1 MKVEGKQHK
10 PEGNNYMEKALYMVY
25 DTEVCNCPKI
35 DGQLDVANGQVYD
48 LGIQIVDKDGYVY
61 DEYSIVNG
69 DVFWGMPE
77 AMREAYFADKR
88 PQYVAD
94 ILAGK
99 RKVLNTW
106 QIYKL
111 VRNLCEEYNIKACV
125 AHNARFDVK
134 ALNATMR
141 YQTKSR
147 CRWFFPYEMPMW
159 DTMKMANDTICKQKR
174 YKEFCEANGYMTNH
188 ATPQVRKTAEIIWRY
203 LTDDVTFEEEHT
215 GLADVEIEAQ
225 IFAECIR
232 QHKAMEKLAELDE
245 GDV

>member
-1 MKVEGKQHK
+1 
-10 PEGNNYMEKALYMVY
+10 MEKDKYMVF

-35 DGQLDVANGQVYD
+35 DGQLDVANGQFYD
-48 LGIQIVDKDGYVY
+48 LGLQIVDKDGYVY

-77 AMREAYFADKR
+77 AMKEAYFADKR

-106 QIYKL
+106 QMYKL
-111 VRNLCEEYNIKACV
+111 VRNLCEEYNIKSCV

-174 YKEFCEANGYMTNH
+174 YKEFCEKNGYMTNH

-245 GDV
+245 GDA

>member
-1 MKVEGKQHK
+1 
-10 PEGNNYMEKALYMVY
+10 MEKALYMVY

-77 AMREAYFADKR
+77 AMKEAYFADKR

>member
-1 MKVEGKQHK
+1 
-10 PEGNNYMEKALYMVY
+10 MEKALYMVY

-48 LGIQIVDKDGYVY
+48 LGIQIVDKEGYVY

-77 AMREAYFADKR
+77 AMKEAYFADKR

-174 YKEFCEANGYMTNH
+174 YKEFCEENGYMTNH

-215 GLADVEIEAQ
+215 GLADVEIEAH

>member
-1 MKVEGKQHK
+1 
-10 PEGNNYMEKALYMVY
+10 MEKALFMVY

-48 LGIQIVDKDGYVY
+48 LGIQIVDKEGYVY

-77 AMREAYFADKR
+77 AMKEAYFADKR

-111 VRNLCEEYNIKACV
+111 VRKLCEEYNIKACV

-174 YKEFCEANGYMTNH
+174 YREFCEENGYMTNH

-203 LTDDVTFEEEHT
+203 LTDNVTFEEEHT

-232 QHKAMEKLAELDE
+232 QHKKMDKVAELDE

>member
-1 MKVEGKQHK
+1 MKD
-10 PEGNNYMEKALYMVY
+10 LYLVF

-48 LGIQIVDKDGYVY
+48 LGMQVVDKEGYVY

-69 DVFWGMPE
+69 DVFFGMPQ
-77 AMREAYFADKR
+77 AMKEAYFADKR

-111 VRNLCEEYNIKACV
+111 IRNICEEYDIKACI
-125 AHNARFDVK
+125 AHNARFDIKV
-134 ALNATMR
+134 LNATLR
-141 YQTKSR
+141 YQTKSKR
-147 CRWFFPYEMPMW
+147 RWFFPYEMPIW

-174 YKEFCEANGYMTNH
+174 YIDFCKSNGYMTNH
-188 ATPQVRKTAEIIWRY
+188 PTPQVRKTAEIIWQY
-203 LTDDVTFEEEHT
+203 LTDDTTFEEEHT
-215 GLADVEIEAQ
+215 GLADVTIEAQ
-225 IFAECIR
+225 IFAECVR
-232 QHKAMEKLAELDE
+232 QHKKMEKMAELDE
-245 GDV
+245 DDR

>member
-1 MKVEGKQHK
+1 
-10 PEGNNYMEKALYMVY
+10 MEKALYMVY

>member
-1 MKVEGKQHK
+1 
-10 PEGNNYMEKALYMVY
+10 MEKDKYLVF

-48 LGIQIVDKDGYVY
+48 LGIQIVDKDGFVY

-77 AMREAYFADKR
+77 AMKEAYFADKR

-94 ILAGK
+94 ILAGN

-106 QIYKL
+106 QMYKL
-111 VRNLCEEYNIKACV
+111 VRELCEEYDVKACI
-125 AHNARFDVK
+125 AHNARFDIKV
-134 ALNATMR
+134 LNATMR

-147 CRWFFPYEMPMW
+147 CRWFFPYGMQIW

-174 YKEFCEANGYMTNH
+174 YIQFCNENGYMTNH
-188 ATPQVRKTAEIIWRY
+188 ATPQVRKNAEIIWRY
-203 LTDDVTFEEEHT
+203 LMDDVTFEEEHT
-215 GLADVEIEAQ
+215 GLADVAIEAQ
-225 IFAECIR
+225 IFAECVR
-232 QHKAMEKLAELDE
+232 QHKKMEREAELDE
-245 GDV
+245 GDM

>member
-1 MKVEGKQHK
+1 
-10 PEGNNYMEKALYMVY
+10 MEKALYMVY

-48 LGIQIVDKDGYVY
+48 LGIQIVDKDGYIY

-106 QIYKL
+106 QMYKL

-174 YKEFCEANGYMTNH
+174 YKEFCEKNGYMTNH

-245 GDV
+245 GDA

>member
-1 MKVEGKQHK
+1 
-10 PEGNNYMEKALYMVY
+10 MEKALYMVY
-25 DTEVCNCPKI
+25 DTEVCHCPKI

-48 LGIQIVDKDGYVY
+48 LGIQIVDKDGYIY

-106 QIYKL
+106 QMYKL
-111 VRNLCEEYNIKACV
+111 VRNLCDEYNIKACV

-174 YKEFCEANGYMTNH
+174 YKEFCEKNGYMTNH

>member
-1 MKVEGKQHK
+1 
-10 PEGNNYMEKALYMVY
+10 MEKALYMVY

-77 AMREAYFADKR
+77 AMKEAYFADKR

-174 YKEFCEANGYMTNH
+174 YKEFCEENGYMTNH
-188 ATPQVRKTAEIIWRY
+188 ATPQARKTAEIIWRY

>member
-1 MKVEGKQHK
+1 
-10 PEGNNYMEKALYMVY
+10 MEKALYMVY

-48 LGIQIVDKDGYVY
+48 LGIQIVDKEGYVY

-77 AMREAYFADKR
+77 AMKEAYFADKR

-106 QIYKL
+106 QMYKL
-111 VRNLCEEYNIKACV
+111 VRNLCDEYNIKACV

-174 YKEFCEANGYMTNH
+174 YKEFCEKNGYMTNH

>member
-1 MKVEGKQHK
+1 
-10 PEGNNYMEKALYMVY
+10 MEKDKYLVF

-48 LGIQIVDKDGYVY
+48 LGIQIVDKDGFVY
-61 DEYSIVNG
+61 DEYSIVNE

-77 AMREAYFADKR
+77 AMQEAYFADKR

-94 ILAGK
+94 ILAGN

-106 QIYKL
+106 QMYKL
-111 VRNLCEEYNIKACV
+111 VRELCEEYDVKACI
-125 AHNARFDVK
+125 AHNARFDIKV
-134 ALNATMR
+134 LNATMR

-147 CRWFFPYEMPMW
+147 CRWFFPYGMQIW

-174 YKEFCEANGYMTNH
+174 YIQFCNENGYMTNH

-203 LTDDVTFEEEHT
+203 LMDDVTFEEEHT
-215 GLADVEIEAQ
+215 GLADVAIEAQ

-232 QHKAMEKLAELDE
+232 QHKKMEREAELDE
-245 GDV
+245 GDM

>member
-1 MKVEGKQHK
+1 
-10 PEGNNYMEKALYMVY
+10 MEKALYMVY

-48 LGIQIVDKDGYVY
+48 LGIQIVDKEGYIY

-106 QIYKL
+106 QMYKL

>member
-1 MKVEGKQHK
+1 
-10 PEGNNYMEKALYMVY
+10 MEKALYMVY
-25 DTEVCNCPKI
+25 DTEVCNCPTI

-48 LGIQIVDKDGYVY
+48 LGIQIVDKEGYVY

-77 AMREAYFADKR
+77 AMKEAYFADKR

-174 YKEFCEANGYMTNH
+174 YKEFCEENGYMTNH

>member
-1 MKVEGKQHK
+1 
-10 PEGNNYMEKALYMVY
+10 MEKDKYLVF

-48 LGIQIVDKDGYVY
+48 LGIQIVDKDGFVY

-69 DVFWGMPE
+69 DVFWGMPD
-77 AMREAYFADKR
+77 AMKEAYFADKR

-94 ILAGK
+94 ILAGN

-106 QIYKL
+106 QMYKL
-111 VRNLCEEYNIKACV
+111 VRDLCEEYDVKACI
-125 AHNARFDVK
+125 AHNARFDIKV
-134 ALNATMR
+134 LNATMR

-147 CRWFFPYEMPMW
+147 CRWFFPYGMQIW

-174 YKEFCEANGYMTNH
+174 YIQFCNENGYMTNH

-203 LTDDVTFEEEHT
+203 LMDDVTFEEEHT
-215 GLADVEIEAQ
+215 GLADVAIEAQ

-232 QHKAMEKLAELDE
+232 QHKKMEREAELDE
-245 GDV
+245 GDM

>member
-1 MKVEGKQHK
+1 
-10 PEGNNYMEKALYMVY
+10 MEKDLYMVY
-25 DTEVCNCPKI
+25 DTEVCNCPKV

-48 LGIQIVDKDGYVY
+48 LGLQIVDKDGYVY

-77 AMREAYFADKR
+77 AMKEAYFADKR

-106 QIYKL
+106 EIYKL
-111 VRNLCEEYNIKACV
+111 VRNLCEEYNIKACI

-134 ALNATMR
+134 ALNATLR
-141 YQTKSR
+141 YQTKSKR
-147 CRWFFPYEMPMW
+147 RWFFPYEMPLW
-159 DTMKMANDTICKQKR
+159 DTMKMASDTICKQKR

-188 ATPQVRKTAEIIWRY
+188 ATPQVRKTAEILWQY
-203 LTDDVTFEEEHT
+203 LTDDVTFQEEHT
-215 GLADVEIEAQ
+215 GLADVTIEAQ
-225 IFAECIR
+225 IFAECVR
-232 QHKAMEKLAELDE
+232 QHKAMERLAELDE

>member
-10 PEGNNYMEKALYMVY
+10 PERINYMEKALFMVY

-48 LGIQIVDKDGYVY
+48 LGIQIVDKDGFVY

-106 QIYKL
+106 QMYKL
-111 VRNLCEEYNIKACV
+111 VRDLCKEYNIKACI
-125 AHNARFDVK
+125 AHNARFDIKV
-134 ALNATMR
+134 LNSTLR
-141 YQTKSR
+141 YQTKSKR
-147 CRWFFPYEMPMW
+147 RWFFPYEMPIW
-159 DTMKMANDTICKQKR
+159 DTMKMANDTICKQWS
-174 YKEFCEANGYMTNH
+174 YKEWAYTHGYITKNGR
-188 ATPQVRKTAEIIWRY
+188 VRKTAEILYKYISG
-203 LTDDVTFEEEHT
+203 DNNFKESHT
-215 GLADVEIEAQ
+215 GLEDVMIEKE
-225 IFAECIR
+225 IFAHCIA
-232 QHKAMEKLAELDE
+232 QHKPMRKKCFA
-245 GDV
+245 

>member
-1 MKVEGKQHK
+1 
-10 PEGNNYMEKALYMVY
+10 MEKALYMVY
-25 DTEVCNCPKI
+25 DTEVCNCPSI

-48 LGIQIVDKDGYVY
+48 LGIQIVDKEGYVY

-69 DVFWGMPE
+69 DVFWGMPQ
-77 AMREAYFADKR
+77 AMKEAYFADKR

-94 ILAGK
+94 ILDGK

-106 QIYKL
+106 QMYQL
-111 VRNLCEEYNIKACV
+111 VRNLCKEYNIKACV
-125 AHNARFDVK
+125 AHNARFDIKV
-134 ALNATMR
+134 LNATLR
-141 YQTKSR
+141 YQTKSKR
-147 CRWFFPYEMPMW
+147 RWFFPYEMPLW

-174 YKEFCEANGYMTNH
+174 YIEFCKQNGYMTNH

-203 LTDDVTFEEEHT
+203 LIDDVTFEEEHT
-215 GLADVEIEAQ
+215 GLADVTIEAQ

-232 QHKAMEKLAELDE
+232 QHQKMEREAELDE

>member
-1 MKVEGKQHK
+1 
-10 PEGNNYMEKALYMVY
+10 MEKDKYLVF

-48 LGIQIVDKDGYVY
+48 LGIQIVDKDGFVY

-69 DVFWGMPE
+69 DVFWGMPN
-77 AMREAYFADKR
+77 AMKEAYFADKR

-94 ILAGK
+94 ILAGN

-106 QIYKL
+106 QMYKL
-111 VRNLCEEYNIKACV
+111 VRELCEEYDVKACI
-125 AHNARFDVK
+125 AHNARFDIKV
-134 ALNATMR
+134 LNATMR

-147 CRWFFPYEMPMW
+147 CRWFFPYGMQIW

-174 YKEFCEANGYMTNH
+174 YIQFCNENGYMTNH

-203 LTDDVTFEEEHT
+203 LMDDVTFEEEHT
-215 GLADVEIEAQ
+215 GLADVAIEAQ
-225 IFAECIR
+225 IFAECVR
-232 QHKAMEKLAELDE
+232 QHKKMEREAELDE
-245 GDV
+245 GDM

>member
-1 MKVEGKQHK
+1 
-10 PEGNNYMEKALYMVY
+10 MEKALYMVY

-48 LGIQIVDKDGYVY
+48 LGIQIIDKDGYIY

-106 QIYKL
+106 QMYKL

>member
-1 MKVEGKQHK
+1 
-10 PEGNNYMEKALYMVY
+10 MEKALYMVY

-48 LGIQIVDKDGYVY
+48 LGIQIVDKDGYIY

-106 QIYKL
+106 QMYKL
-111 VRNLCEEYNIKACV
+111 VRNLCDEYNIKACV

-174 YKEFCEANGYMTNH
+174 YKEFCEKNGYMTNH

>member
-1 MKVEGKQHK
+1 
-10 PEGNNYMEKALYMVY
+10 MEKTLYMVY
-25 DTEVCNCPKI
+25 DTEVANCPKI

-48 LGIQIVDKDGYVY
+48 LGIQIVDKDGFVY

-77 AMREAYFADKR
+77 AMKEAYFADKR

-99 RKVLNTW
+99 RKVMNTW

-111 VRNLCEEYNIKACV
+111 VRKLCEEYNIKACV
-125 AHNARFDVK
+125 AHNARFDIK

-147 CRWFFPYEMPMW
+147 CRWFFPYEMPIW

-174 YKEFCEANGYMTNH
+174 YIEFCKENGYMTNH
-188 ATPQVRKTAEIIWRY
+188 ATPQVRKTAEILWRY

-215 GLADVEIEAQ
+215 GLADVTIEAQ

-232 QHKAMEKLAELDE
+232 QHKKMEREAELDE
-245 GDV
+245 GDR

>member
-1 MKVEGKQHK
+1 
-10 PEGNNYMEKALYMVY
+10 MEKALYMVY

-48 LGIQIVDKDGYVY
+48 LGIQIIDKDGYIY

-77 AMREAYFADKR
+77 AMREAYFADRR

-106 QIYKL
+106 QMYKL

-125 AHNARFDVK
+125 AHNARFDIK

>member
-1 MKVEGKQHK
+1 
-10 PEGNNYMEKALYMVY
+10 MEKALYMVY

-48 LGIQIVDKDGYVY
+48 LGIQIVDKEGYVY

-77 AMREAYFADKR
+77 AMKEAYFADKR

-111 VRNLCEEYNIKACV
+111 VRDLCEEYNIKACV

-174 YKEFCEANGYMTNH
+174 YKEFCEENGYMTNH